1 MKLRRVLFHIH
12 LYTGLVVGLL
22 LSLTGLTGSLL
33 VFSHE
38 IDAWLYPQL
47 LHSRPVAP
55 GQVIIPPDQVLQA
68 IREQEPKATV
78 QFLAPPRKPDG
89 VYQAYLKGGRRAQ
102 VDPYSG
108 ALLGVRSPTGHPV
121 GFLFDLHTKLLSG
134 DNGEQV
140 VGVGGLLLLLLGV
153 TGVYL
158 WWPKKGLREGLTV
171 QWQGSWKRV
180 NWDLHRVGGVLVV
193 VFLSLI
199 ALTGATLVWSQP
211 VTDCTYRITNTPP
224 RPKLASRP
232 RPGKEPLPLADL
244 DSRADAVLPGAQ
256 TTRITLAAKPTATVV
271 IRKKFPRE
279 LHPNGMILRAY
290 DAAAALLLEGTY
302 YSTGGGFVASEA
314 QLLRPS
320 ENDRITAGTAVP
332 YPFGSAEELLE
343 MCEDAGLGI
352 AELVL
357 ANEDTLRPREETEA
371 GLDRIAEAMDA
382 CIDRGLVQEGI
393 LPGGLQVH
401 RRAPGLW
408 RSLQANPQSNERE
421 QLFDWLNCYA
431 MAVNEENAAG
441 GRVVT
446 APTNGAAGIIP
457 AVMRF
462 YCENEGEAC
471 QDRRRRFLLTAGAIG
486 LLYKQRASISGAEM
500 GCQGEVGVACSMA
513 AGGLAAVWGA
523 SPAQVACAAEIGM
536 EHNLGLTCDPV
547 GGLVQVPCIER
558 NAIGAVKAVNAA
570 RLALHR
576 SEANTCVSLDQVIET
591 MRQTGLDM
599 SSKYKETSQGGLAV
613 NVIEC

>member
-1 MKLRRVLFHIH
+1 MLSVLDIFRIGIGPSSSHTVGPMRIARRFVRALAKR
-12 LYTGLVVGLL
+12 GLEERTTRVAVELQ
-22 LSLTGLTGSLL
+22 GSL
-33 VFSHE
+33 
-38 IDAWLYPQL
+38 
-47 LHSRPVAP
+47 
-55 GQVIIPPDQVLQA
+55 
-68 IREQEPKATV
+68 
-78 QFLAPPRKPDG
+78 
-89 VYQAYLKGGRRAQ
+89 
-102 VDPYSG
+102 
-108 ALLGVRSPTGHPV
+108 
-121 GFLFDLHTKLLSG
+121 
-134 DNGEQV
+134 
-140 VGVGGLLLLLLGV
+140 
-153 TGVYL
+153 
-158 WWPKKGLREGLTV
+158 
-171 QWQGSWKRV
+171 
-180 NWDLHRVGGVLVV
+180 
-193 VFLSLI
+193 
-199 ALTGATLVWSQP
+199 ALTGVGHGTIDATILGLSGFAP
-211 VTDCTYRITNTPP
+211 DCTDPDEAAAALTQIRASG
-224 RPKLASRP
+224 RLMLAGHDIAFDPARDID
-232 RPGKEPLPLADL
+232 LAGHIIP
-244 DSRADAVLPGAQ
+244 S
-256 TTRITLAAKPTATVV
+256 
-271 IRKKFPRE
+271 
-279 LHPNGMILRAY
+279 LHPNGMVLRAY
-290 DAAAALLLEGTY
+290 GADGKLLLENTY

-320 ENDRITAGTAVP
+320 ENDRVRSASEVP
-332 YPFGSAEELLE
+332 FPFGSAAELLA
-343 MCEDAGLGI
+343 MCAEAGMTI

-357 ANEDTLRPREETEA
+357 ANEDALRPRAETEA

-382 CIDRGLVQEGI
+382 CIDRGLVREGI

-462 YCENEGEAC
+462 YCENGGDEGR
-471 QDRRRRFLLTAGAIG
+471 DKRRRFLLTAGAIG

-513 AGGLAAVWGA
+513 GGGLAAVWGA
-523 SPAQVACAAEIGM
+523 TPAQVACAAEIGM

-576 SEANTCVSLDQVIET
+576 SEANTCVTLDQVIET